1 MKKQWSGRQVE
12 WILQIWRVKRNLP
25 MKNQSKKALFDLDLS
40 NIWAKGRAPH
50 EKAKEDN
57 VSELIFFKYTEKSE
71 LVP

>member
-12 WILQIWRVKRNLP
+12 GILQIWRVKRNLP
-25 MKNQSKKALFDLDLS
+25 MKNQRKKALFDLNLS
-40 NIWAKGRAPH
+40 NIWAKGRVPH

>member
-1 MKKQWSGRQVE
+1 
-12 WILQIWRVKRNLP
+12 
-25 MKNQSKKALFDLDLS
+25 MKNQRKKALFDLDLS
-40 NIWAKGRAPH
+40 NIWAKGRVPH